1 MREKSWKAIIAFAD
15 DSEVSEDWNYAYSKV
30 VKVFK
35 DTEVKVYYA
44 PAGTDSIQVAPQE
57 IISIALFREVNS
69 MGFIAIEAGREP
81 IFLGDHGGFYD
92 PETSDPIQ
100 EAKSILE
107 GRLIHYSPA
116 SPPASCSA
124 GDVVS
129 DWGIT
134 PTLS

>member
-100 EAKSILE
+100 EAKKYF
-107 GRLIHYSPA
+107 GRE
-116 SPPASCSA
+116 
-124 GDVVS
+124 D
-129 DWGIT
+129 
-134 PTLS
+134 